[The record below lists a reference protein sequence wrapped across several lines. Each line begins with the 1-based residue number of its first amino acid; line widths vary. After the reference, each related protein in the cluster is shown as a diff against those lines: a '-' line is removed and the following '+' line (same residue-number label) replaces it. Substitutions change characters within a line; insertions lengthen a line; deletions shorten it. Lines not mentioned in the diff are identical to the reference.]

1 MDEMTGEFGG
11 FVLAI
16 LAMLALMAL
25 VLAVAAFW
33 LAWRRVRRGGL
44 RRALV
49 VTNALAFGNLGN
61 AAMVAA
67 GDGRSPLDLWLGLL
81 VFVSGPLL
89 AGYALGSTLAL
100 LTRPKA

>member
-1 MDEMTGEFGG
+1 MDEMTTEFGG

-16 LAMLALMAL
+16 VTMLAVMAL
-25 VLAVAAFW
+25 VLAAGACW
-33 LAWRRVRRGGL
+33 LAWRRVQRGGL

-49 VTNALAFGNLGN
+49 VTNALAFANLGN

-81 VFVSGPLL
+81 LFASGPLL

-100 LTRPKA
+100 VARPRG